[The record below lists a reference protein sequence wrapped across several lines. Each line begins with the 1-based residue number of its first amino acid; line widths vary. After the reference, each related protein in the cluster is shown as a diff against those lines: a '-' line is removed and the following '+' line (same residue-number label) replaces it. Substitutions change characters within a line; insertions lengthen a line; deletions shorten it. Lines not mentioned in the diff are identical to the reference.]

1 VSFVPQTDI
10 LLSLCTVREA
20 VYHAARVRLP
30 RAWTDRQVG
39 QLVDALL
46 RALGI
51 FRVRHSLLG
60 DGVLSRGV
68 SGGERRRVALAVAL
82 AAAPSLVVGDEI
94 TSGLDA
100 AAALQVARLMQKVA
114 ALGTTVLLVLH
125 QPRPEIFEIVQSVI
139 LFDAGRI
146 LFHGPRTDI
155 PAFLNTVLPDL
166 DESVKNRA
174 SLADT
179 VIDLGQSLSEI
190 RSIRRGGGGGTN

>member
-1 VSFVPQTDI
+1 M
-10 LLSLCTVREA
+10 
-20 VYHAARVRLP
+20 
-30 RAWTDRQVG
+30 
-39 QLVDALL
+39 DALL